1 MGIGCYLRQKKLYK
15 LQSVS
20 EHISKISISHSS
32 TAPPS
37 PDPSLA
43 DSQWAQTE
51 ALGTGKRQ
59 ASGKPKDN
67 CLLHFGSENPI
78 LEAMG
83 EASKHSLY
91 TISKANIRSDYT
103 CPSLPLQP
111 HRLRHTVLEM
121 CDSFGGQCQ
130 PWPQW
135 AQVPSQSLSIVVKSK
150 PFPWILFSETKPSPF
165 MTLWI
170 CSNTFLMISASHKPT
185 EHQIWQI
192 YLHEL

>member
-1 MGIGCYLRQKKLYK
+1 MPLLGKIFHSVKGKSVTDGRDLKHRELGLKIWGFRMGIGCYLRQKKLYK
-15 LQSVS
+15 LLSDS
-20 EHISKISISHSS
+20 EHISKINISHSS
-32 TAPPS
+32 TTPPS

-51 ALGTGKRQ
+51 ALWTGKRQ

-83 EASKHSLY
+83 EATKHSLY

-111 HRLRHTVLEM
+111 HRLRHTVLG
-121 CDSFGGQCQ
+121 STG
-130 PWPQW
+130 
-135 AQVPSQSLSIVVKSK
+135 A
-150 PFPWILFSETKPSPF
+150 FSEPLYSGEEQTIPLNSSVFWDQAQPLYDSVNLF
-165 MTLWI
+165 
-170 CSNTFLMISASHKPT
+170 
-185 EHQIWQI
+185 
-192 YLHEL
+192 